1 LVVSRFAT
9 IVSDTV
15 LLLLLV
21 MSIPFAILILGTPL
35 TFIIRLV
42 LEILRAVF

>member
-1 LVVSRFAT
+1 VNTFAT

-15 LLLLLV
+15 LLLLLT

-35 TFIIRLV
+35 TLIIRLV
-42 LEILRAVF
+42 VEILRAVF